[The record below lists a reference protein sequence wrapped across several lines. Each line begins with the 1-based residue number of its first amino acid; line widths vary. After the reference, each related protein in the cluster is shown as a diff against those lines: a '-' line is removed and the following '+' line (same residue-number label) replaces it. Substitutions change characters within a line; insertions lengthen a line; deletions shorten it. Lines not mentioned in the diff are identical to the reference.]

1 MAVCQ
6 AFVYERHWLLSQISP
21 TSAQF
26 CLMYLFISL
35 LFMFWA
41 STCSSSGEIITVS
54 MRHWYLSLCMGGV
67 WSAGWTETAYVIQVF
82 WHLVSRSKCSCS
94 QTASKPVWH
103 TQFQSNQQTKRHP
116 YRVTNTS
123 VAQIQQFFSRGWA
136 HGCPKHVEKRNK

>member
-67 WSAGWTETAYVIQVF
+67 WSAGWTE
-82 WHLVSRSKCSCS
+82 
-94 QTASKPVWH
+94 
-103 TQFQSNQQTKRHP
+103 SNQLTRRQEKIIVSMRHWYLSLCLGGVWSAGWIESKQQTRRHP
-116 YRVTNTS
+116 YRLTNTS
-123 VAQIQQFFSRGWA
+123 VA
-136 HGCPKHVEKRNK
+136 